1 MAPLIQHEE
10 QRVLPAGAKEGDEI
24 SSAGS
29 QHTGHLSIHPIPEL
43 QGPFDESIL
52 EVVGGAGSRRVV
64 NIDAQTRRRNLLESA
79 EYERLCGRKWPQR
92 AGGRYH
98 PIWKLTSQMLFGVHL
113 LVRGLAKSDTEV
125 LRILQNHV
133 DEVDGFLGR
142 TTEDFLIVEVDVHT
156 RMQYLSLPLQ
166 NLNTFDEMLEDRL
179 FRLSMLDYNDK
190 IEHAI
195 QRFTA
200 SIDDSLK
207 DIQKGKSAIRALWK
221 YLDQA
226 EKEYE
231 LSGYMTALVS
241 AMLSNAEG
249 WNVAFS
255 DLRRKGLKLQAA
267 LSKLSLAIT
276 EMQRR
281 IGVASRKKLVHQKTE
296 RGTMHAPRLS
306 SQRSFSGR
314 FFERPK
320 TAIEKPL
327 PCDPIPPRAT
337 NGVPQSMEKVGHRDA
352 RRTSARDC
360 RVDKEPEAR
369 RSSMSTSTPIKHTDK
384 ATHHAKSHS
393 FIPGVQRSIVKRLS
407 KAKLSPMACA
417 DDDNLDHSQKRPA
430 TAPSPR
436 RLKARTISM
445 EQLKSFRYPRKEQ
458 HSDPMTPPMP
468 VQHERRPSASPTP
481 ARQETMKD
489 QLLHYLKSDRVADAW
504 ETTVRKEKKGVSRRV
519 SQIKLNGPLSAF
531 RTKPSTTLGSPGKPE
546 TMDPADGSKTHTS
559 SLQNGLEALDTT
571 TYPLKPKRG
580 DSAPRIHV
588 LSLQMTLAQES
599 EWKENSHRRNNSNNT
614 GEITWDTQSIITA
627 LPSVPPTIPEGPPKS
642 RTLSGWRH

>member
-10 QRVLPAGAKEGDEI
+10 QRVLPAGATGGDEI

-29 QHTGHLSIHPIPEL
+29 QHTAQLSVHPIPEL
-43 QGPFDESIL
+43 QGPFDESIS
-52 EVVGGAGSRRVV
+52 EAVGGTGSKRVV

-125 LRILQNHV
+125 LRILQIHV

-142 TTEDFLIVEVDVHT
+142 TTEDFLIVEVDVYT

-207 DIQKGKSAIRALWK
+207 DIQKGKAAIRALWK
-221 YLDQA
+221 YLYQA

-231 LSGYMTALVS
+231 LSGYMAALVS

-267 LSKLSLAIT
+267 LAKLSLAIT

-281 IGVASRKKLVHQKTE
+281 IGVASRKKLVHQQTE
-296 RGTMHAPRLS
+296 RGSMPMPRLTS
-306 SQRSFSGR
+306 RRSFSGR

-327 PCDPIPPRAT
+327 PCDPIPSRSANGTPQPIESRDRQRHGSGSRA
-337 NGVPQSMEKVGHRDA
+337 
-352 RRTSARDC
+352 
-360 RVDKEPEAR
+360 DKEPAR
-369 RSSMSTSTPIKHTDK
+369 RSSMSASQPTKHTDK
-384 ATHHAKSHS
+384 ATHHVKSHS
-393 FIPGVQRSIVKRLS
+393 FIPGMQRSIVKRLS
-407 KAKLSPMACA
+407 KAKLSPMTCA
-417 DDDNLDHSQKRPA
+417 DDEVDHPPKRPT

-445 EQLKSFRYPRKEQ
+445 EQLKSFRYPRKEP
-458 HSDPMTPPMP
+458 HSNPMTPPMP
-468 VQHERRPSASPTP
+468 TQHERQPTASQTHT
-481 ARQETMKD
+481 RQETMKD

-504 ETTVRKEKKGVSRRV
+504 EHTVRKEKKGITRRV

-531 RTKPSTTLGSPGKPE
+531 RTRPSTALGSPGKPQ
-546 TMDPADGSKTHTS
+546 TTYLADGSKIHTS
-559 SLQNGLEALDTT
+559 SLQNGLEAFDTT
-571 TYPLKPKRG
+571 TYPLKPKRD

-599 EWKENSHRRNNSNNT
+599 ERKENGHRRNNSNNT
-614 GEITWDTQSIITA
+614 EITWDAQSVITA

>member
-1 MAPLIQHEE
+1 MLGVNGWSTLM
-10 QRVLPAGAKEGDEI
+10 RKRDAGIFSKARSTSGYAVENGLN
-24 SSAGS
+24 G
-29 QHTGHLSIHPIPEL
+29 L
-43 QGPFDESIL
+43 
-52 EVVGGAGSRRVV
+52 
-64 NIDAQTRRRNLLESA
+64 
-79 EYERLCGRKWPQR
+79 
-92 AGGRYH
+92 AGGKLRTSLSRPFCFVSPRTNRCARYH

-142 TTEDFLIVEVDVHT
+142 TTEDFLIVEVDVYT

-207 DIQKGKSAIRALWK
+207 DIQKGKSAIRALWQ

-231 LSGYMTALVS
+231 LSGYMAALVS

-249 WNVAFS
+249 WNAAFS

-281 IGVASRKKLVHQKTE
+281 IGVASRKKLVHQKIE
-296 RGTMHAPRLS
+296 RESMHTPRLS
-306 SQRSFSGR
+306 SRPSFSGR

-327 PCDPIPPRAT
+327 PCDPIPSTTT
-337 NGVPQSMEKVGHRDA
+337 NGIPQSMEKIGHRDV
-352 RRTSARDC
+352 RRTPAPEC

-369 RSSMSTSTPIKHTDK
+369 RSSMSTPNPTKQPDK
-384 ATHHAKSHS
+384 ATHHIKSHS

-407 KAKLSPMACA
+407 KAKLNPIACA
-417 DDDNLDHSQKRPA
+417 DDDPDHPQKRPA

-468 VQHERRPSASPTP
+468 VQHERQPTASQTPT
-481 ARQETMKD
+481 RQETMKD
-489 QLLHYLKSDRVADAW
+489 QILHYLKSDRVADAW
-504 ETTVRKEKKGVSRRV
+504 ENSVRKEKKGISRRV

-531 RTKPSTTLGSPGKPE
+531 RTKPSTALGSPGKPE
-546 TMDPADGSKTHTS
+546 TTYLADGSKMHTS
-559 SLQNGLEALDTT
+559 SLQDGLEALDTT
-571 TYPLKPKRG
+571 TYPLKPKRD

-599 EWKENSHRRNNSNNT
+599 ERKENSHRRNNSNNT

-627 LPSVPPTIPEGPPKS
+627 LPSVPPTVS
-642 RTLSGWRH
+642 RLSIVTCDSSRRRLTRSRSPRDLQRTVHSPAGGTNQD